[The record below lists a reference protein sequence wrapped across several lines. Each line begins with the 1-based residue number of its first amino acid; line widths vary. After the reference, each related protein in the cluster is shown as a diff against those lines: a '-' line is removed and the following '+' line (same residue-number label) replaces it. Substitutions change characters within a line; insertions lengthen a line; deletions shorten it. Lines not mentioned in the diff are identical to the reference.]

1 MNSEGHSHCSPCSAR
16 SCQTGPV
23 SQMSRLSWAFFFF
36 FFKKENEEKQEE
48 LKVQGFCKG
57 ALSLLSPT

>member
-1 MNSEGHSHCSPCSAR
+1 
-16 SCQTGPV
+16 
-23 SQMSRLSWAFFFF
+23 MSRLSWAFFFF